1 MRAAESTPEDSS
13 DSRLFLPR
21 RVDRDGRDDVSGN
34 GGGVKNTV
42 TIDTTVAESKAYFV
56 PMARSSDCAVDRWRK
71 YHGFPLPAD
80 CGMLRKAEP
89 LAVPYLLM
97 WVPHANTAEASE
109 EAANLP
115 SARRQPTA
123 LCSRYG

>member
-1 MRAAESTPEDSS
+1 MQASFASLVPVEKSADFET
-13 DSRLFLPR
+13 
-21 RVDRDGRDDVSGN
+21 GRQ
-34 GGGVKNTV
+34 
-42 TIDTTVAESKAYFV
+42 
-56 PMARSSDCAVDRWRK
+56 RK

-80 CGMLRKAEP
+80 GGLLRKAEP

-97 WVPHANTAEASE
+97 WVPHANTAEASA